1 MQYLIIEKETDELF
15 DIIQLNSDKEKL
27 NYEKNH
33 PEYYLEEASEEASEE
48 EYFLDEGDEW

>member
-15 DIIQLNSDKEKL
+15 DVIQLNSDKEKL

-33 PEYYLEEASEEASEE
+33 PEYYLEEASEE